1 MHNVQGVRV
10 LTLAGVISIATM
22 ATDASAQTPAAPTT
36 DPNPGVMTLTAN
48 FDVVSTYMFR
58 GIRQNS
64 TGVALWPVADLGLSV
79 YSGDGSLKSVG
90 VNFGTWN
97 SQHTGDTGTDG
108 PTGKLWYESDFYST
122 LGLGLGHGVSLA
134 TTYTA
139 YTSPN
144 NAFTTVKEI
153 AFKVALDD
161 SSYLGKAAL
170 KPYGLVAFEFDA
182 DPGRGQADGGAKAGR
197 YLEFGVSPG
206 YAWPKASVTVP
217 VKVGISL
224 ANYYELNIGTPTAPV
239 FEDNTFGYF
248 SVAGL
253 VTVPLDTTT
262 RFGSWNVHGGVE
274 VQSLGDTTK
283 AFNGGDA
290 SRIIGSVGI
299 GFTY

>member
-36 DPNPGVMTLTAN
+36 DPNPGAMTLTAI

-64 TGVALWPVADLGLSV
+64 TGVALWPVANLGLSI

-161 SSYLGKAAL
+161 SSYLGEAA
-170 KPYGLVAFEFDA
+170 PAVWPRGLRVRCRSRPR
-182 DPGRGQADGGAKAGR
+182 PGRRRREGR
-197 YLEFGVSPG
+197 AVPRARRIARLCVAEGVGDRPG
-206 YAWPKASVTVP
+206 
-217 VKVGISL
+217 
-224 ANYYELNIGTPTAPV
+224 
-239 FEDNTFGYF
+239 
-248 SVAGL
+248 
-253 VTVPLDTTT
+253 
-262 RFGSWNVHGGVE
+262 
-274 VQSLGDTTK
+274 
-283 AFNGGDA
+283 
-290 SRIIGSVGI
+290 
-299 GFTY
+299 